1 MTGLLLDEVLPGARF
16 LSYFV
21 GAGLIFAG
29 VTNTCAMGLLLAKL
43 PRNRRKSPLPDGCR
57 RDESMLEPVAEDRAS

>member
-1 MTGLLLDEVLPGARF
+1 VLTGLLLDLVLPGARF

-43 PRNRRKSPLPDGCR
+43 PWNRPN
-57 RDESMLEPVAEDRAS
+57 ASVISNSEGPETCPTR